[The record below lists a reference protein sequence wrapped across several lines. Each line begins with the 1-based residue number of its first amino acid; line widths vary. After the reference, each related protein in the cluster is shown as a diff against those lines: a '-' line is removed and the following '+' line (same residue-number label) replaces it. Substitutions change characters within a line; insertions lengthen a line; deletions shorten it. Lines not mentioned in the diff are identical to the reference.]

1 MQETPKQNLFI
12 RSFLVAVVTLGLSC
26 LGSNV
31 FAQSY
36 KPTYGS
42 AFAGSTSI
50 FNNPASSV
58 NQSFKWEA
66 TILSA
71 QANVNSNAFYIQ
83 NDSIGIHEGMFPKY
97 FHGNVDVNLLN
108 LLYKPNNKQAF
119 SVGIRARTFNH
130 VKTEPLVVSNGIQS
144 MHDFFMLNRETPYLE
159 AFLTHS
165 GWLEGNFNYS
175 QEILRNQK
183 STLTAGITLQINK
196 SISGAYATVNK
207 LSYLESTN
215 GIDTLYTLTAGGS
228 SFGYSS
234 NYDETTAGTSNSGSD
249 FLKNGKS
256 SLGLS
261 IGAEYLLY
269 NTEAHSF
276 QTNHALNYALKIGV
290 SIMDIGGVSY
300 KNSVTSSIFNG
311 VRPNMNDPLISRKTT
326 GLENSDQLR
335 DSLATIFASTTQM
348 PETFTVAKPTR
359 FNVNIDKPL
368 GSNFYINAD
377 LTVNMHASAGLTKRR
392 VRDLNLIT
400 LTPRYESLHLGV
412 YLPVQYNTQGQLMV
426 GGALKLGP
434 LTVGVHRLRWLTNS
448 SNMSNP
454 SGGGYVMLSIH
465 PMSLKKIKTI
475 IDCPE

>member
-1 MQETPKQNLFI
+1 
-12 RSFLVAVVTLGLSC
+12 
-26 LGSNV
+26 
-31 FAQSY
+31 
-36 KPTYGS
+36 
-42 AFAGSTSI
+42 
-50 FNNPASSV
+50 
-58 NQSFKWEA
+58 
-66 TILSA
+66 
-71 QANVNSNAFYIQ
+71 
-83 NDSIGIHEGMFPKY
+83 
-97 FHGNVDVNLLN
+97 VDINLLN

-130 VKTEPLVVSNGIQS
+130 IKTEPLVASNGIQS
-144 MHDFFMLNRETPYLE
+144 MHDFFMLNRQTPYLE

-175 QEILRNQK
+175 QEIFRNQK
-183 STLTAGITLQINK
+183 STLTAGLTLQINK
-196 SISGAYATVNK
+196 SISGAFATVNK

-234 NYDETTAGTSNSGSD
+234 NYDETVAGTANTGTD
-249 FLKNGKS
+249 FVKNGKT

-261 IGAEYLLY
+261 MGAEYLLY

-326 GLENSDQLR
+326 GIQNSDQLR
-335 DSLATIFASTTQM
+335 DSLATIFASTTPM
-348 PETFTVAKPTR
+348 PETFTVTKPTR
-359 FNVNIDKPL
+359 FNLNIDKPI
-368 GSNFYINAD
+368 GNDFYINAD

-400 LTPRYESLHLGV
+400 VTPRYETLHFGV
-412 YLPVQYNTQGQLMV
+412 FVPVQYNTQGQLMV
-426 GGALKLGP
+426 GGAIKLGP

-454 SGGGYVMLSIH
+454 SGGGYVMLSVH
-465 PMSLKKIKTI
+465 PISLKKIKTI

>member
-1 MQETPKQNLFI
+1 MQENPKHHLFI

-159 AFLTHS
+159 AFMTHS

>member
-1 MQETPKQNLFI
+1 MQETPKQHLFI
-12 RSFLVAVVTLGLSC
+12 RSFLVAVVTLGSLC
-26 LGSNV
+26 FGSST

-108 LLYKPNNKQAF
+108 LLFKPNNKQAF

-130 VKTEPLVVSNGIQS
+130 IKTEPLMASTGIKS
-144 MHDFFMLNRETPYLE
+144 MHDFFMLNRQTPYLE

-165 GWLEGNFNYS
+165 GWLEGNFNYA
-175 QEILRNQK
+175 QEIFRNQK
-183 STLTAGITLQINK
+183 STLTAGLTLQINK

-234 NYDETTAGTSNSGSD
+234 NYDETIAGTANTGTD
-249 FLKNGKS
+249 FIKKGKTNM
-256 SLGLS
+256 GLS

-311 VRPNMNDPLISRKTT
+311 VRPGMNDPLISRKTT
-326 GLENSDQLR
+326 GIANSDQLR
-335 DSLATIFASTTQM
+335 DSLATIFATTTQM

-359 FNVNIDKPL
+359 FNLNIDKPL
-368 GSNFYINAD
+368 GNDFYINAD
-377 LTVNMHASAGLTKRR
+377 LTVNMHASAGLNKRR

-400 LTPRYESLHLGV
+400 VTPRYETLHLGV
-412 YLPVQYNTQGQLMV
+412 YIPVQYNTQGQLMV
-426 GGALKLGP
+426 GGAIKLGP

-448 SNMSNP
+448 SNMSNA
-454 SGGGYVMLSIH
+454 SGGGYVMLSVH
-465 PMSLKKIKTI
+465 PISLKKIKTI

>member
-1 MQETPKQNLFI
+1 MQETPKQHPYI
-12 RSFLVAVVTLGLSC
+12 SSFLVAVVTLGLVC
-26 LGSNV
+26 MGSSL

-66 TILSA
+66 TIFSA
-71 QANVNSNAFYIQ
+71 QANINSNLFYIQ
-83 NDSIGIHEGMFPKY
+83 NDSIGIHENMFPKY

-130 VKTEPLVVSNGIQS
+130 IKTEPLVAINGIES
-144 MHDFFMLNRETPYLE
+144 MHDFFKLNRQTPYLE
-159 AFLTHS
+159 AFVTHS

-175 QEILRNQK
+175 QEIFRNQK
-183 STLTAGITLQINK
+183 STLTAGLTLQINK
-196 SISGAYATVNK
+196 SISAAYATINK
-207 LSYLESTN
+207 LSYLENTN
-215 GIDTLYTLTAGGS
+215 GIDTLYTLTAGGA

-234 NYDETTAGTSNSGSD
+234 NYDETVAGRSNTGSE
-249 FLKNGKS
+249 FIKNGKT

-261 IGAEYLLY
+261 MGAEYLLY

-300 KNSVTSSIFNG
+300 KNTVTSSLFNG
-311 VRPNMNDPLISRKTT
+311 VRPSITDPILSSKTT
-326 GLENSDQLR
+326 GLENSVQLR
-335 DSLATIFASTTQM
+335 DSLATVFASTTQM
-348 PETFTVAKPTR
+348 PETFTITKPTR
-359 FNVNIDKPL
+359 FNLNIDKPL
-368 GSNFYINAD
+368 GNDFYINAD

-400 LTPRYESLHLGV
+400 VTPRYETLHLGV
-412 YLPVQYNTQGQLMV
+412 YLPLQYNTQGQLML
-426 GGALKLGP
+426 GGAIKLGP

-448 SNMSNP
+448 SNMSNA
-454 SGGGYVMLSIH
+454 SGGGYVMLSVH
-465 PMSLKKIKTI
+465 SLSLKKIKTI

>member
-1 MQETPKQNLFI
+1 MQATPKQNLFI
-12 RSFLVAVVTLGLSC
+12 RAFLVAVVTLGSVCFGTSL
-26 LGSNV
+26 

-71 QANVNSNAFYIQ
+71 QANINSNAFYIQ

-119 SVGIRARTFNH
+119 SVAIRARTFNH
-130 VKTEPLVVSNGIQS
+130 IKTEPLVAKNGIQS
-144 MHDFFMLNRETPYLE
+144 MHDFFMINRQTPYLE

-165 GWLEGNFNYS
+165 GWLEGNLNYA
-175 QEILRNQK
+175 QEIFRDQK
-183 STLTAGITLQINK
+183 STLTAGLTLQINK

-234 NYDETTAGTSNSGSD
+234 NYDETVAGTSNTGSD
-249 FLKNGKS
+249 FIKQGKTNM
-256 SLGLS
+256 GLS

-300 KNSVTSSIFNG
+300 KNSVTSSVFNG
-311 VRPNMNDPLISRKTT
+311 VRLNMNDPLISRKTT
-326 GLENSDQLR
+326 GIQNSDQLR
-335 DSLATIFASTTQM
+335 DSLATIFATTTQM

-359 FNVNIDKPL
+359 FNLNIDKPL
-368 GSNFYINAD
+368 GNDFYINAD

-400 LTPRYESLHLGV
+400 VTPRYETLHLGV
-412 YLPVQYNTQGQLMV
+412 YIPVQYNTQGQLMV
-426 GGALKLGP
+426 GGAVKLGP

-448 SNMSNP
+448 SNMSNA
-454 SGGGYVMLSIH
+454 SGGGYVMLSVH
-465 PMSLKKIKTI
+465 PISLKKIKTI

>member
-1 MQETPKQNLFI
+1 MQETPKQHTFI
-12 RSFLVAVVTLGLSC
+12 RSFLVAVVTLESVC
-26 LGSNV
+26 FGSSA

-71 QANVNSNAFYIQ
+71 QANINSNIFYLQ
-83 NDSIGIHEGMFPKY
+83 NDSIGVHEGMFPKY

-119 SVGIRARTFNH
+119 SIGIRARTFNH
-130 VKTEPLVVSNGIQS
+130 IKTEPLVARNSIKS
-144 MHDFFMLNRETPYLE
+144 MHEFFKLNRQTPYLE

-165 GWLEGNFNYS
+165 GWLETNLNYS
-175 QEILRNQK
+175 QEIFRNQK
-183 STLTAGITLQINK
+183 STLTAGLTLQINK

-215 GIDTLYTLTAGGS
+215 IIDTAYTLTAGGA

-234 NYDETTAGTSNSGSD
+234 NYDETIAGTANTGTD
-249 FLKNGKS
+249 FVKNGKT

-261 IGAEYLLY
+261 MGAEYLLY

-300 KNSVTSSIFNG
+300 KNSVTSSVFNG
-311 VRPNMNDPLISRKTT
+311 VRLNMNDPLISRKTT
-326 GLENSDQLR
+326 GIQNSDQLR
-335 DSLATIFASTTQM
+335 DSLSTVFATTTQM
-348 PETFTVAKPTR
+348 PETFTITKPTR
-359 FNVNIDKPL
+359 LNINIDKPL
-368 GSNFYINAD
+368 GNDFYINAD

-400 LTPRYESLHLGV
+400 VTPRYETLHFGV
-412 YLPVQYNTQGQLMV
+412 YLPLQYNTQGQLML
-426 GGALKLGP
+426 GGAIKLGP

-448 SNMSNP
+448 SNMSNA
-454 SGGGYVMLSIH
+454 SGGGYVMLSVH
-465 PMSLKKIKTI
+465 PLSLKKIKTI

>member
-1 MQETPKQNLFI
+1 MLVNLKRPYLWQAF
-12 RSFLVAVVTLGLSC
+12 FVAAVTLGSLCLS
-26 LGSNV
+26 SNA

-71 QANVNSNAFYIQ
+71 QANFNSNLFYIQ
-83 NDSIGIHEGMFPKY
+83 NDSIGFHEGMYPKY
-97 FHGNVDVNLLN
+97 FHANIDLNLLN

-130 VKTEPLVVSNGIQS
+130 LKTEPLVALTGMKS
-144 MHDFFMLNRETPYLE
+144 MHDFFMLNRQTPYIE
-159 AFLTHS
+159 GFVTHS
-165 GWLEGNFNYS
+165 GWVETNLNYA
-175 QEILRNQK
+175 QEIYRDQK
-183 STLTAGITLQINK
+183 STVTAGVTLQINK
-196 SISGAYATVNK
+196 GISGAYATVNK
-207 LSYLESTN
+207 VSYLESTN
-215 GIDTLYTLTAGGS
+215 GIDTAYTLTAGGA

-234 NYDETTAGTSNSGSD
+234 NYDETIAGTSSSSADFIKNSKTSM
-249 FLKNGKS
+249 
-256 SLGLS
+256 GLS

-290 SIMDIGGVSY
+290 SIMDIGGVGY
-300 KNSVTSSIFNG
+300 KNSAISSVFNG
-311 VRPNMNDPLISRKTT
+311 VQQGITDPLLVRKTSNIV
-326 GLENSDQLR
+326 NSQQLR
-335 DSLATIFASTTQM
+335 DSLSTAFASTTPM
-348 PETFTVAKPTR
+348 PETFSIVKPTR
-359 FNVNIDKPL
+359 LNINIDKPL
-368 GSNFYINAD
+368 GNDFYINAD
-377 LTVNMHASAGLTKRR
+377 LTVNMHASGGLTKRR

-400 LTPRYESLHLGV
+400 LTPRYETLHLGV

-426 GGALKLGP
+426 GGAVKLGP

-448 SNMSNP
+448 SNMDNV
-454 SGGGYVMLSIH
+454 SGGGYIMLSVH
-465 PMSLKKIKTI
+465 PISLKKIKTI

>member
-1 MQETPKQNLFI
+1 MQATPKQHLFI
-12 RSFLVAVVTLGLSC
+12 RAFLVAVVTLGSVC
-26 LGSNV
+26 LGSSL

-71 QANVNSNAFYIQ
+71 QANINSNLFYIQ
-83 NDSIGIHEGMFPKY
+83 NDSIGIHENMFPKY

-130 VKTEPLVVSNGIQS
+130 IKTEPLVAKNGIES
-144 MHDFFMLNRETPYLE
+144 MHDFFKLNRQTPYLE
-159 AFLTHS
+159 AFVTHS

-175 QEILRNQK
+175 QEIFRNQK
-183 STLTAGITLQINK
+183 STLTAGLTLQINK
-196 SISGAYATVNK
+196 SISAAYATINK
-207 LSYLESTN
+207 LSYLENTN
-215 GIDTLYTLTAGGS
+215 GIDTLYTLTAGGA

-234 NYDETTAGTSNSGSD
+234 NYDETVAGRSNTGSE
-249 FLKNGKS
+249 FIKNGKT

-261 IGAEYLLY
+261 MGAEYLLY

-300 KNSVTSSIFNG
+300 KNTVTSSLFNG
-311 VRPNMNDPLISRKTT
+311 VRPSITDPILSSKTT
-326 GLENSDQLR
+326 GLENSVQLR
-335 DSLATIFASTTQM
+335 DSLATVFASTTQM
-348 PETFTVAKPTR
+348 PETFTITKPTR
-359 FNVNIDKPL
+359 FNLNIDKPL
-368 GSNFYINAD
+368 GNDFYINAD

-400 LTPRYESLHLGV
+400 VTPRYETLHLGV
-412 YLPVQYNTQGQLMV
+412 YLPLQYNTQGQLML
-426 GGALKLGP
+426 GGAIKLGP

-448 SNMSNP
+448 SNMSNV
-454 SGGGYVMLSIH
+454 SGGGYVMLSVH
-465 PMSLKKIKTI
+465 PLSLKKIKTI

>member
-1 MQETPKQNLFI
+1 MQENPKHHLFI

>member
-1 MQETPKQNLFI
+1 MQENPKHHLFI
-12 RSFLVAVVTLGLSC
+12 RSFLVAVVTLGSLC
-26 LGSNV
+26 FGSST

-71 QANVNSNAFYIQ
+71 QANVNSNAFFIQ

-183 STLTAGITLQINK
+183 STLTAGLTLQINK

-311 VRPNMNDPLISRKTT
+311 VRPNINDPLISRKTT

-400 LTPRYESLHLGV
+400 LTPRYETLHLGV
-412 YLPVQYNTQGQLMV
+412 YIPVQYNTQGQLMV

>member
-1 MQETPKQNLFI
+1 MQENPKHHLFI

-26 LGSNV
+26 LGSNA

-311 VRPNMNDPLISRKTT
+311 VRPGMNDPLISRKTT

-434 LTVGVHRLRWLTNS
+434 LTVGLHRLRWLTNS

>member
-1 MQETPKQNLFI
+1 MQENPKHHLFI
-12 RSFLVAVVTLGLSC
+12 RSFLVAVVTLGSLC
-26 LGSNV
+26 FGSST

-50 FNNPASSV
+50 FNNPASSL

-71 QANVNSNAFYIQ
+71 QANVNSNAFFIQ

-183 STLTAGITLQINK
+183 STLTAGLTLQINK

-311 VRPNMNDPLISRKTT
+311 VRPNINDPLISRKTT

-400 LTPRYESLHLGV
+400 LTPRYETLHLGV
-412 YLPVQYNTQGQLMV
+412 YIPVQYNTQGQLMV

>member
-1 MQETPKQNLFI
+1 MQATPKQNLFI
-12 RSFLVAVVTLGLSC
+12 RAFLVAVVTLGLSC

-434 LTVGVHRLRWLTNS
+434 LTVGLHRLRWLTNS

-454 SGGGYVMLSIH
+454 SGGGYVILSIH

>member
-1 MQETPKQNLFI
+1 MQATPKQNLFI
-12 RSFLVAVVTLGLSC
+12 RAFLVAVVTLGLSC

>member
-1 MQETPKQNLFI
+1 MQETPKQHLFI
-12 RSFLVAVVTLGLSC
+12 RSFLVAVVTLGSLCFGRST
-26 LGSNV
+26 

-83 NDSIGIHEGMFPKY
+83 NDSIGIYEGMFPKY

-130 VKTEPLVVSNGIQS
+130 IKTEPLVVSNGIQS
-144 MHDFFMLNRETPYLE
+144 MHDFFMLNRQTPYLE

-165 GWLEGNFNYS
+165 GWLEGNFNYA
-175 QEILRNQK
+175 QEIFRNQK
-183 STLTAGITLQINK
+183 STLTAGLTLQINK

-234 NYDETTAGTSNSGSD
+234 NYDETIAGTANTGTD
-249 FLKNGKS
+249 FIKKGKTNM
-256 SLGLS
+256 GLS

-311 VRPNMNDPLISRKTT
+311 VRPGMNDPLISRKTT
-326 GLENSDQLR
+326 GIANSDQLR
-335 DSLATIFASTTQM
+335 DSLATIFATTTQM

-359 FNVNIDKPL
+359 FNLNIDKPL
-368 GSNFYINAD
+368 GNDFYINAD
-377 LTVNMHASAGLTKRR
+377 LTVNMHASAGLNKRR

-400 LTPRYESLHLGV
+400 VTPRYETLHLGV
-412 YLPVQYNTQGQLMV
+412 YIPVQYNTQGQLMV
-426 GGALKLGP
+426 GGAIKLGP

-448 SNMSNP
+448 SNMSNA
-454 SGGGYVMLSIH
+454 SGGGYVMLSVH
-465 PMSLKKIKTI
+465 PISLKKIKTI

>member
-1 MQETPKQNLFI
+1 MQENPKHHLFI

-159 AFLTHS
+159 AFMTHS

-348 PETFTVAKPTR
+348 PETFTVTKPTR